1 HREIQAAHHSP
12 DAPPSLAIQFP
23 EHRRCSRQETKKLCH
38 HSTDTLE
45 MPRPRGPAKPRRQPR
60 LFDVNRAIIKIHFA
74 RTKEQIHSSVLAKFF
89 IRGLR
94 PWIFLKI
101 RSRLE
106 LQWINENADCD
117 FPGISRMFTRDANQL
132 QVSPM
137 QCPHRRHEDGFARS
151 SAHMRMGGVS

>member
-1 HREIQAAHHSP
+1 VAHHSP
-12 DAPPSLAIQFP
+12 DDRKLLVILYP
-23 EHRRCSRQETKKLCH
+23 EHRRDWHQQINRLCH

-45 MPRPRGPAKPRRQPR
+45 MSRPRGPAKRRRQPR

-101 RSRLE
+101 RARLE

-117 FPGISRMFTRDANQL
+117 LPGISHMFTRDANQL

-137 QCPHRRHEDGFARS
+137 QCPHRRHEPGFARS
-151 SAHMRMGGVS
+151 FAHMRTSGW